1 MMKYLIKRGDS
12 LAKIAKRYNTTV
24 KDLAKLNKI
33 KNINKIYAGDTILLS
48 STESNRRPIVE
59 QIKAQQRTVGTNPRS
74 VRPRS
79 QDRNQRKREFKTG
92 TGLTF
97 SVDKKQ
103 TGRRERIQPE
113 SRQPSLLSRVKNKIN
128 EPVLPTNIRQLVY
141 DVFGGNATLTENDL
155 KSAEIKAL
163 KDAVIS
169 ARSRGSGNV
178 NYVDYGTEGGT
189 YDDIGGSKVYGGAK
203 ELPNASLIKRINDP
217 NYSMKTTIGQ
227 AKITKNKKGETV
239 ILDRYNFNNAK
250 DGTFKDY
257 LAEAKKTG
265 TNLYNQARLVGQFFG
280 SAPGEGSPVA
290 INLGRI

>member
-1 MMKYLIKRGDS
+1 MMKYLIKKGDS
-12 LAKIAKRYNTTV
+12 LAAIAKRYNTTV
-24 KDLAKLNKI
+24 KDIAKLNKI
-33 KNINKIYAGDTILLS
+33 KNVNKIYAGDTIILDREERQAPILERVNRSLS
-48 STESNRRPIVE
+48 RAKKAITPNPRSN
-59 QIKAQQRTVGTNPRS
+59 RTVGRAA
-74 VRPRS
+74 
-79 QDRNQRKREFKTG
+79 NQQKRQFTKPDTA
-92 TGLTF
+92 
-97 SVDKKQ
+97 Q
-103 TGRRERIQPE
+103 
-113 SRQPSLLSRVKNKIN
+113 RQESLLSRVRKKVS
-128 EPVLPTNIRQLVY
+128 EPILPTNIRQLVY

-155 KSAEIKAL
+155 KSDEIKAL

-169 ARSRGSGNV
+169 ARNRGSGNV

-203 ELPNASLIKRINDP
+203 ELPNASLLKRINDP

-239 ILDRYNFNNAK
+239 ILDRYNFNNAT

-265 TNLYNQARLVGQFFG
+265 TNLYNQARLVGKFFG